1 MDTINQLKNIKNE
14 ISDLGGDEY
23 IKQFDYSINEIQQK
37 NNSEVFHV
45 IIDAMEML
53 TEDNK
58 TKKINYLKKDNI
70 EIKKQLNELTNE
82 NTKLNIRIK
91 SLENDMTE
99 LKVNLAQKEEKEY
112 IITLIQASR
121 NMEHYIIKKLTN
133 WTDDEIRNYGGLG
146 KLKKNYSEYKDEIE
160 IMEEEFGL
168 SKNRININKINEKRK
183 LYAHP
188 NPVDEEE
195 LEKAC
200 NKFCGKYPGLI
211 SLYEGYLKYSELVRP
226 VDDE

>member
-70 EIKKQLNELTNE
+70 EIKKQL
-82 NTKLNIRIK
+82 
-91 SLENDMTE
+91 
-99 LKVNLAQKEEKEY
+99 
-112 IITLIQASR
+112 
-121 NMEHYIIKKLTN
+121 
-133 WTDDEIRNYGGLG
+133 
-146 KLKKNYSEYKDEIE
+146 KN
-160 IMEEEFGL
+160 
-168 SKNRININKINEKRK
+168 N
-183 LYAHP
+183 
-188 NPVDEEE
+188 
-195 LEKAC
+195 
-200 NKFCGKYPGLI
+200 
-211 SLYEGYLKYSELVRP
+211 
-226 VDDE
+226 